1 MLVIQYIFINPS
13 KYPFRLRLVKSSQRV
28 FGKRGRCNDLPHSF
42 SARAIILIL
51 HVTFLGNNF
60 YLTIFNFDLTDMIP
74 YWMSRT
80 QLLLGDEATTQLMS
94 KNVLVVGLGGVGG
107 ICAEMIARA
116 GVGKM
121 TIVDGDTV
129 DLSNGNRQI
138 AALHSTEKQLKAD
151 VLAAR
156 LRDINPQITLK
167 VVAEFIKEERTV
179 EIVALGNYD
188 FAVDCIDTLTPKVW
202 LIKTCVDRKIPIVSS
217 LGAGGKVDPSQIQ
230 VVDIADSYKCKLARY
245 VRKYLHKEGITTGV
259 TVVFSPEEIDADKVV
274 VTEKAFPKKS
284 IIGTIS
290 YMPAIFGCLTAGVV
304 IRHLYSKE

>member
-1 MLVIQYIFINPS
+1 
-13 KYPFRLRLVKSSQRV
+13 
-28 FGKRGRCNDLPHSF
+28 
-42 SARAIILIL
+42 
-51 HVTFLGNNF
+51 
-60 YLTIFNFDLTDMIP
+60 MIP

-80 QLLLGDEATTQLMS
+80 QLLLGDEQIGQLID

-121 TIVDGDTV
+121 TIVDGDIV

-138 AALHSTEKQLKAD
+138 AALHSTEKKLKA
-151 VLAAR
+151 VVIAAR
-156 LRDINPQITLK
+156 LKDINPAIDLT
-167 VVAEFIKEERTV
+167 VIAEFIEEERTV
-179 EIVALGNYD
+179 EIVSSGNYD

-217 LGAGGKVDPSQIQ
+217 LGAGGRVDPSQIQ
-230 VVDIADSYKCKLARY
+230 VADISDSYKCKLARY

-259 TVVFSPEEIDADKVV
+259 TVVFSPEEIDTDKVI
-274 VTEKAFPKKS
+274 VTEKAYPKKS

-290 YMPAIFGCLTAGVV
+290 YMPAIFGCMAASVV
-304 IRHLYSKE
+304 IRSLYSKK